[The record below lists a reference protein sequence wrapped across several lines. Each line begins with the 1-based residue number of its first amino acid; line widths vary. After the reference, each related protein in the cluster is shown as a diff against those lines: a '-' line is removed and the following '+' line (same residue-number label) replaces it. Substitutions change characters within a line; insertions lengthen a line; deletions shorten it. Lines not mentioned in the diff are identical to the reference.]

1 MQLRRIWPAVRWND
15 WRLLYT
21 GLTPLRASVTQLD
34 PSENLQISLQIPL
47 TDDVEDWDLWIEAC
61 NRQLSVPLR
70 QWLEEQRSPS
80 GSAKCCRWPAA
91 CRGRLIRSN
100 S

>member
-1 MQLRRIWPAVRWND
+1 MWSPSQPPPLQLRRIWPAVRWND

-47 TDDVEDWDLWIEAC
+47 TDDVEDWDLRIEAC

-70 QWLEEQRSPS
+70 QGLEE
-80 GSAKCCRWPAA
+80 
-91 CRGRLIRSN
+91 
-100 S
+100 